1 MRTLNKVIEFQQEAS
16 NALFTKAQAL
26 AITMQLLELERRQ
39 PENTPEEAAVLENAM
54 KNLNFRYLDT
64 TETQTD
70 QMPVSYTH
78 LVGSSRRI
86 WRRQRPP
93 MPAAVPSWK
102 SRRLQCEAP
111 AYPPKSTALLCR

>member
-26 AITMQLLELERRQ
+26 AIMMQLLELERRQ

-70 QMPVSYTH
+70 QMLDSLGVARLTTAE
-78 LVGSSRRI
+78 I
-86 WRRQRPP
+86 AQ
-93 MPAAVPSWK
+93 AIEAVVFDM
-102 SRRLQCEAP
+102 E
-111 AYPPKSTALLCR
+111 

>member
-1 MRTLNKVIEFQQEAS
+1 MNFSRSVQCAFHQ
-16 NALFTKAQAL
+16 AQAL

-70 QMPVSYTH
+70 QMLDSLGVARLTTSE
-78 LVGSSRRI
+78 I
-86 WRRQRPP
+86 AQ
-93 MPAAVPSWK
+93 AIEAVVFDM
-102 SRRLQCEAP
+102 E
-111 AYPPKSTALLCR
+111 

>member
-70 QMPVSYTH
+70 QMLDSLGVARLTTAEIAQAIGPWF
-78 LVGSSRRI
+78 LIWNKDMRRF
-86 WRRQRPP
+86 PGFFSKKP
-93 MPAAVPSWK
+93 
-102 SRRLQCEAP
+102 
-111 AYPPKSTALLCR
+111 